1 MAKKNVSTPEP
12 SCRSRQGDR
21 SVFAVSGVVLAVLL
35 AMAAP
40 DAHAAGFGEVQVA
53 SQLGERLYA
62 RVPLVGEGAADVA
75 TECVRLIPDSVL
87 QDAPALANARVGID
101 RKSSPPAVVVTTPAP
116 VGEPA
121 VRFVL
126 EMGCGNRLRRE
137 FVLLIDPPDLPSVQT
152 ATAPGTVAPPAA
164 RAVPGEEPR
173 WGSGAPGTTAPV
185 QAASS
190 PVYDTPLVAEPPG
203 AAAAAP
209 RKVAPKPRPKP
220 VARPKVAAQAK
231 PASAPP
237 PPVRAPEA
245 AKPSTTDRLVLADAD
260 PAAASPPAAEQAA
273 KDAARD
279 AREEALTRQVEAL
292 TKEVAR
298 MREDMDKVSTR
309 NRELIKEAESRTG
322 WFAAA
327 GIGIVL
333 AGVGLG
339 LLGRR
344 GAKKPSWRD
353 SLDTN
358 GGDADTSSFAPPPMS
373 LPEVREDAPAPKS
386 PATPAPS
393 YRIAASDTLTDL
405 DVTKIDV
412 QESTGHGTIM
422 NTTTAAGTTMFP
434 SDMTAGTTL
443 GQSEKVTKLQSLD
456 FSLDDFDTPS
466 TKARP
471 ESPVFSPGKPSS
483 VEQSEAAR
491 ASLFEEIERAHKEA
505 HKASKKN

>member
-1 MAKKNVSTPEP
+1 MAKKKVSTPEP
-12 SCRSRQGDR
+12 SHRSREGGR
-21 SVFAVSGVVLAVLL
+21 SAFAISGVVLAVLL
-35 AMAAP
+35 AMSAP

-87 QDAPALANARVGID
+87 QDAPALANARIAID

-152 ATAPGTVAPPAA
+152 FAAQGTVAPPTA

-173 WGSGAPGTTAPV
+173 WGNGAPAVAPPG

-190 PVYDTPLVAEPPG
+190 PVTDAPLTQPP
-203 AAAAAP
+203 AAAAVPP

-220 VARPKVAAQAK
+220 VARSQVAAQAK

-237 PPVRAPEA
+237 PPARPPETP
-245 AKPSTTDRLVLADAD
+245 KPSTTDRLVLADSD
-260 PAAASPPAAEQAA
+260 PVAASQPAAEQAA

-298 MREDMDKVSTR
+298 MREDMDKLSTR

-327 GIGIVL
+327 GLGIVL

-353 SLDTN
+353 SLEQD
-358 GGDADTSSFAPPPMS
+358 GGDADTSSFAPPPAA
-373 LPEVREDAPAPKS
+373 LPEVREEAPDPKKAPA
-386 PATPAPS
+386 APAPS
-393 YRIAASDTLTDL
+393 YRIAASDTVTDL

-412 QESTGHGTIM
+412 QENTGHGTIM
-422 NTTTAAGTTMFP
+422 NMTTAAGTTMFP

-443 GQSEKVTKLQSLD
+443 GPAERATALQSLD

-466 TKARP
+466 TKGRP
-471 ESPVFSPGKPSS
+471 ESPLFSPSKPST

-491 ASLFEEIERAHKEA
+491 ASLFDEIEKAHKEA
-505 HKASKKN
+505 QKASKKG

>member
-1 MAKKNVSTPEP
+1 MAKKKVSTPEP
-12 SCRSRQGDR
+12 SRRSRQRGR
-21 SVFAVSGVVLAVLL
+21 SVFAVSGIVLAVLL

-40 DAHAAGFGEVQVA
+40 DTRAAGFGEVQVA

-62 RVPLVGEGAADVA
+62 RVPLVGDGAADVA

-116 VGEPA
+116 VAEPA

-152 ATAPGTVAPPAA
+152 AAAQGAVAPPAA

-185 QAASS
+185 RAGSS
-190 PVYDTPLVAEPPG
+190 PMADAPPLTEPAS
-203 AAAAAP
+203 AAAATP
-209 RKVAPKPRPKP
+209 RKAAPKPRPKP
-220 VARPKVAAQAK
+220 VARPQIAAQAK

-237 PPVRAPEA
+237 PPVRPPKA

-260 PAAASPPAAEQAA
+260 PAAAIQPAAEQAA

-279 AREEALTRQVEAL
+279 AREEALTRQIEAL

-298 MREDMDKVSTR
+298 MREDMDKVSAR

-339 LLGRR
+339 MLGRR
-344 GAKKPSWRD
+344 GAKKPSWGE
-353 SLDTN
+353 SLGSK
-358 GGDADTSSFAPPPMS
+358 GGDADTSSFAPPPGS
-373 LPEVREDAPAPKS
+373 LPAVREEA
-386 PATPAPS
+386 PAPS
-393 YRIAASDTLTDL
+393 YRIAASDTFTDL

-412 QESTGHGTIM
+412 QENTGRGTIM
-422 NTTTAAGTTMFP
+422 NTTTAAWTTMFP
-434 SDMTAGTTL
+434 SDIVAGTTL
-443 GQSEKVTKLQSLD
+443 GPSEKVTKLQSLD
-456 FSLDDFDTPS
+456 FSLDDFDTAS
-466 TKARP
+466 TKGRSA
-471 ESPVFSPGKPSS
+471 SLAFSPARALTA
-483 VEQSEAAR
+483 EQSEAAR
-491 ASLFEEIERAHKEA
+491 ASLFEEIERAHREA
-505 HKASKKN
+505 HKASKKG

>member
-1 MAKKNVSTPEP
+1 
-12 SCRSRQGDR
+12 
-21 SVFAVSGVVLAVLL
+21 
-35 AMAAP
+35 
-40 DAHAAGFGEVQVA
+40 
-53 SQLGERLYA
+53 LGERLYA

-87 QDAPALANARVGID
+87 QDAPALANARIGID

-152 ATAPGTVAPPAA
+152 AAVQGAMAPPAA

-173 WGSGAPGTTAPV
+173 WGSGAPGAASPV

-190 PVYDTPLVAEPPG
+190 VLSDAPLKEPPV

-220 VARPKVAAQAK
+220 VARPQVTAQAK

-237 PPVRAPEA
+237 PPARPPEA

-260 PAAASPPAAEQAA
+260 PVAASQPAAEQGA

-298 MREDMDKVSTR
+298 MREDMDKLSTR
-309 NRELIKEAESRTG
+309 NRELIKDAESRTG

-327 GIGIVL
+327 GLGIVL

-353 SLDTN
+353 SLEQDD
-358 GGDADTSSFAPPPMS
+358 GDADTSSFAPPPGS
-373 LPEVREDAPAPKS
+373 LPEVREEAPEPKAPA
-386 PATPAPS
+386 APAPS

-434 SDMTAGTTL
+434 SDMMAGTTL
-443 GQSEKVTKLQSLD
+443 GPAERATKLQSLD

-466 TKARP
+466 TKGRP
-471 ESPVFSPGKPSS
+471 ESPVFSPRKASTI
-483 VEQSEAAR
+483 EQSEAAR
-491 ASLFEEIERAHKEA
+491 ASLFDEIEKAHKEA
-505 HKASKKN
+505 QKASNKG

>member
-1 MAKKNVSTPEP
+1 MAKKNASTPEP
-12 SCRSRQGDR
+12 SHRSRQRGR

-40 DAHAAGFGEVQVA
+40 DTRAAGFGEVQVA

-87 QDAPALANARVGID
+87 QDAPALANARIGID

-152 ATAPGTVAPPAA
+152 ATAQGTVAPSAA

-190 PVYDTPLVAEPPG
+190 PQGDAPLTEPPG
-203 AAAAAP
+203 AAAATP
-209 RKVAPKPRPKP
+209 RKAAPKPRPKP
-220 VARPKVAAQAK
+220 VARPQVAAQAK

-237 PPVRAPEA
+237 PPVRPPETP
-245 AKPSTTDRLVLADAD
+245 KPSTKDRLVLADAD
-260 PAAASPPAAEQAA
+260 PAATSQPAAEQAA

-309 NRELIKEAESRTG
+309 NRELIKDAESRTG

-327 GIGIVL
+327 GLGIVL

-353 SLDTN
+353 GLDPD
-358 GGDADTSSFAPPPMS
+358 GGDADTSSFAPPPGS
-373 LPEVREDAPAPKS
+373 LPEVREEAPEPTKAPAP
-386 PATPAPS
+386 PTPS

-412 QESTGHGTIM
+412 QENTGHGTIM
-422 NTTTAAGTTMFP
+422 NTTAAAGTTMFP
-434 SDMTAGTTL
+434 SDMMTGTTL
-443 GQSEKVTKLQSLD
+443 GPSEKVTKLQSLD

-466 TKARP
+466 TKGRP
-471 ESPVFSPGKPSS
+471 ESPVFSPGKPST

-505 HKASKKN
+505 HKASKKG

>member
-1 MAKKNVSTPEP
+1 
-12 SCRSRQGDR
+12 
-21 SVFAVSGVVLAVLL
+21 
-35 AMAAP
+35 MAAP
-40 DAHAAGFGEVQVA
+40 DANAAGFGEVQVA

-62 RVPLVGEGAADVA
+62 RVPLVGEGASDV
-75 TECVRLIPDSVL
+75 TPDCIRLIPDSVL
-87 QDAPALANARVGID
+87 QDAPALTNALVGID
-101 RKSSPPAVVVTTPAP
+101 RTSRPPAVVVTTPAAIA
-116 VGEPA
+116 EPA

-152 ATAPGTVAPPAA
+152 AGPQGTLVPPAA
-164 RAVPGEEPR
+164 RVVPAGEPR
-173 WGSGAPGTTAPV
+173 WGSSSTGGAAPAPSASSSPSTAPAAGAPV
-185 QAASS
+185 
-190 PVYDTPLVAEPPG
+190 
-203 AAAAAP
+203 AAAAP
-209 RKVAPKPRPKP
+209 RTVAPKPRPKP
-220 VARPKVAAQAK
+220 AARPQVAAQAK

-237 PPVRAPEA
+237 PPVRPPEA
-245 AKPSTTDRLVLADAD
+245 AKPSSTTDRLVLADAEPTARQ
-260 PAAASPPAAEQAA
+260 PAAEQAAAEQAA

-298 MREDMDKVSTR
+298 MRDDMDKISAR

-327 GIGIVL
+327 GLGIVL

-353 SLDTN
+353 SLRPDDD
-358 GGDADTSSFAPPPMS
+358 DAEASSIAPPRGS
-373 LPEVREDAPAPKS
+373 LPEVREETPEPKAPVAAAAAVAVA
-386 PATPAPS
+386 ATPS

-405 DVTKIDV
+405 DITKIDV
-412 QESTGHGTIM
+412 QEDTSHGTIM
-422 NTTTAAGTTMFP
+422 NTNAAGTTMFP
-434 SDMTAGTTL
+434 SDVMAGTTL
-443 GQSEKVTKLQSLD
+443 GPAQKATALQSLD

-466 TKARP
+466 SKGRP
-471 ESPVFSPGKPSS
+471 ESPVFAPAKAST

-491 ASLFEEIERAHKEA
+491 AALFEEIEKA
-505 HKASKKN
+505 HKATKKG